1 MTQSHLPRT
10 GRGVIEAVIMALQ
23 ICNLESCLPFRKKMQ
38 AFFISYHHHRR
49 QENWFNCLEG
59 HNSDKGGN
67 SLCHFQPH
75 DWHGRACETQ
85 PPSGKDIL

>member
-23 ICNLESCLPFRKKMQ
+23 ICNLESCLPFRKKAQ
-38 AFFISYHHHRR
+38 VFLF
-49 QENWFNCLEG
+49 
-59 HNSDKGGN
+59 
-67 SLCHFQPH
+67 SLQYCKPIQFQPH